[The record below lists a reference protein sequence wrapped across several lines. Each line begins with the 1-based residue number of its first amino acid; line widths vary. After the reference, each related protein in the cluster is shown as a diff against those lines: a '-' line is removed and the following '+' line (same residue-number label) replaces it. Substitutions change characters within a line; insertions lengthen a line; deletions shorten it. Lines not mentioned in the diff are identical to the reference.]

1 MFTRRLTIDS
11 NLLSIVKVNPLT
23 TKWCPHDSRVATFT
37 RRLTIDSNLL
47 SIVKLILLLPTGDK
61 YSKRLFHASP
71 AKLGLSHRSSA
82 PVVKQVVR
90 PLLIFP
96 AGFNPYTNNKLIKL
110 CVVWTPIVYKYK
122 LMPFTITKPKPRVLL
137 NITKP
142 GVLLS
147 HKTLG
152 FVILSTKPWVTEQN

>member
-1 MFTRRLTIDS
+1 MSTRQPTFPIKSRP
-11 NLLSIVKVNPLT
+11 NLLPI
-23 TKWCPHDSRVATFT
+23 VATFT

-122 LMPFTITKPKPRVLL
+122 LIPFTITNQNPEFCSILQ
-137 NITKP
+137 NP
-142 GVLLS
+142 G
-147 HKTLG
+147 
-152 FVILSTKPWVTEQN
+152 FC